1 MTSFI
6 VSGFLQTISPNTVFT
21 TNPAAGYSG
30 TYYAGF
36 SDTVDFSGN
45 NSYYYTQTLG
55 NKYLYIFQN
64 VNYSNTSDASGT
76 ILITSSE
83 SATVNYYLVGDGA
96 GGNSESTSVTNGG
109 GGGSYYGNSFTVSAN
124 SNSAINIIVGRGGT
138 GKTATIPDTSGN
150 STILNYQGTTGQA
163 SGGLT
168 KQSSSDSA
176 QQGKVFTDLLGNIY
190 YYGGGGGNSDGRGG
204 NGYASYGGTSGTSAA
219 LNYGGGGGGGISSN
233 GINGTNTAGGN
244 GGGTNGGAGGNGSNF
259 ATAGGFGGGGG
270 GGSATITG
278 SEARDGANG
287 GIGGGGGG
295 GKYITTASI
304 NGGKGGVGGGGG
316 GGGGS
321 GGIGGINGGGG
332 GSGKPSSNTLTTPSG
347 GRGGAGLVVLVIT
360 MNSAPS
366 PSITCFLENTRI
378 LTNLGYRFIQNLRKG
393 DLVKT
398 SRNGFKAIDAIGK
411 KDIHHPAL
419 QNRIKDQL
427 YKCQKNQYPELL
439 EDLVITG
446 CHSIL
451 VDEFSSEEEREK
463 SIKVHGDIYI
473 TDDCYRLPACAD
485 DKAIV
490 YEKPGTYTIY
500 HFALENDDYYMN
512 YGVYA
517 NGLLVETCSKR
528 YLKELANMELIE

>member
-1 MTSFI
+1 MTSII
-6 VSGFLQTISPNTVFT
+6 VTGFLPTIYPNTVFT
-21 TNPAAGYSG
+21 TNPAGYSG

-36 SDTVDFSGN
+36 SDTVVPSGN

-64 VNYSNTSDASGT
+64 VNYSSTSDASGT
-76 ILITSSE
+76 ILITSSA
-83 SATVNYYLVGDGA
+83 SATVNYYLVGGGA
-96 GGNSESTSVTNGG
+96 GGYYESTAVTNGG

-138 GKTATIPDTSGN
+138 GRGSTGTVPIPDTSGN
-150 STILNYQGTTGQA
+150 STILNYEGTTSQA
-163 SGGLT
+163 IGGLT
-168 KQSSSDSA
+168 TQSSSGSA
-176 QQGKVFTDLLGNIY
+176 QQGKVFTDLLGNNY

-204 NGYASYGGTSGTSAA
+204 NGYASYGGTSTTPD
-219 LNYGGGGGGGISSN
+219 YGGGGGGGINSN
-233 GINGTNTAGGN
+233 GSNGTINAGGK
-244 GGGTNGGAGGNGSNF
+244 GGGLNGGAGGSGSY
-259 ATAGGFGGGGG
+259 AAVGGFGGGGG
-270 GGSATITG
+270 GGSTASSGET
-278 SEARDGANG
+278 RDGANG

-295 GKYITTASI
+295 GKFSNAATI

-332 GSGKPSSNTLTTPSG
+332 GSGKPSGNTIQSASG